1 MHEFLYDYV
10 KPKYDEKAKFCY
22 IDTDSFIVY
31 IKTDDNYE
39 DITENVES
47 RFDTSNYELYWPL
60 PKEKNKKLIGLMK
73 DELCGKVMTKFV
85 GLRVKLIVTQQMTV
99 GKIKKLKSQKV
110 HFLIKRKLKFENY
123 KNCLEATQLEDKISH
138 LEKKQN

>member
-1 MHEFLYDYV
+1 
-10 KPKYDEKAKFCY
+10 
-22 IDTDSFIVY
+22 
-31 IKTDDNYE
+31 
-39 DITENVES
+39 
-47 RFDTSNYELYWPL
+47 
-60 PKEKNKKLIGLMK
+60 MK
-73 DELCGKVMTKFV
+73 DDLCGKVMIKFV

-138 LEKKQN
+138 LEKNKINMDSLK